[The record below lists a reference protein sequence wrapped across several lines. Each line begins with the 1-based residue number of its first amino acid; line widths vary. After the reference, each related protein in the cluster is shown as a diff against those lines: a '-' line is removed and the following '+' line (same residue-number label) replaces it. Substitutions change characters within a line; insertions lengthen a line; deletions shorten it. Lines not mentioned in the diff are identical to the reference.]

1 MKKIRSLNL
10 NTKILLV
17 GMLLP
22 LGFLG
27 TFLLNNFLKET
38 YSSRKLELEKS
49 IENLLD
55 KNVDLGDYVGIRFL
69 GISLGNSKI
78 NDKKNIDSEIKAK
91 NVYVGIM
98 PFRSFLKQKWIV
110 KISPKKA
117 AINIDRDFFKR
128 DESYKNDRITKKS
141 QSKYE
146 LNFNLN
152 KYSDLKFNKAGLK
165 TKVKGNVIYKSR
177 NRQIIANV
185 KSNFDEKGFLKLK
198 FNTKLNQD
206 FLKLD
211 LFSKG
216 LDLENSEYIIGNRK
230 ISFKKGTFKSNFKF
244 NKSSKR
250 TFCEGRFSFTNLK
263 IKPEDFAEN
272 INSDS
277 TRFFCKDNNL
287 IGNTEKLNYGT
298 LTSNFNLNVPFNKS
312 SNNIDLIG
320 SIGYINSLNP
330 DIKLSG
336 NIPYWFDRRGINFG
350 DIDTSFKINRTQL
363 SNLNIFRKND
373 IRGFITAK
381 GELKGKITDPD
392 ISINFN
398 VDYPHFKGIRIRE
411 TWEGDIKNE
420 NNEFLLNMKNR
431 YSPIPSFLSIKFDSD
446 LKLDNAN
453 FIRVFN
459 SNKGTVGI
467 VKDNDI
473 YNWRADNFPL
483 DELELSLNKNQF
495 DRIDGI
501 INGEGSIS
509 SDQSYLDGRIA
520 WSLGKYGNIN
530 LANSLFDFRVKDNS
544 FYINSSLYPID
555 GGIIEVEYDS
565 SKNNLINS
573 EFKDISTSWTIL
585 TAVDIFNF
593 DNKKVIPVSKS
604 NILDDLE
611 INKDNK
617 SFKERIDFI
626 NNFIENSNVL
636 EDKFNLQ
643 KYLNK
648 FRSRYNGK
656 ITIQGDRPD
665 NYKLTAKLNG
675 YLDVPKDEYKNSK
688 EEFSIDLEGGLL
700 TGKGSLI
707 INKLP
712 LSTANIFLNKPRD
725 FIGGIDMNLFY
736 DLDTKSF
743 SSEISSNNSSIKN
756 NIIIFDKGL
765 VEFNNSIFDIDFSLL
780 INDSEIPINIEGSIP
795 INKSDNLDLRLIGNG
810 KFIELIDIFADEY
823 FTFKEGDVNLRIILK
838 GTLNKPLLNGFVVIN
853 DSEID
858 FFNNIIKDINSIIIF
873 DFDSLEI
880 NNLKAKT
887 EDSGEIFIKGSLP
900 FYSKNNSEKAKINL
914 KANRFTLEKDNFNF
928 LIDSDID
935 LSGSFESPVL
945 GGSLSFNNGFIN
957 FNSTN
962 QNNKKENNLIRKE
975 DKKDWPEL
983 YWNNNENIEIISN
996 ETILNS
1002 VLLGETLPNYLDN
1015 LSFNNLKLKLG
1026 PDFKLQYSEIVQAYL
1041 DTKLDLTIN
1050 GEVGK
1055 DLNARG
1061 LIYLKKGRANLYTTP
1076 FKLDK
1081 NKDNYILFAS
1091 RSGVVPFIN
1100 FSLVSKV
1107 PDSIIPISEN
1117 NQDSNISGDLDVN
1130 ANSSGLG
1137 SFGIG
1142 NSRLIKIEASYEGF
1156 LDQLSFADENRR
1168 IQLRSTPSYN
1178 RSQII
1183 GLIGGNSANLI
1194 NRAFISQLNNADAFS
1209 ERFQLSLYPALI
1221 ENNDSLN
1228 NIFSNENLDI
1238 ENDGQS
1244 SSNEE
1249 FSSQAWVA
1257 EIGLDITDA
1266 INFAFQTVPGRD
1278 DISPLGILT
1287 FQANPNLELLGSYD
1301 SNGDWKSQVQLFFR
1315 Y

>member
-1 MKKIRSLNL
+1 
-10 NTKILLV
+10 
-17 GMLLP
+17 MLLP

-78 NDKKNIDSEIKAK
+78 NDKKDIDSEIKAK

-110 KISPKKA
+110 KIRPQQSE
-117 AINIDRDFFKR
+117 INIERDFFKR
-128 DESYKNDRITKKS
+128 EKPYEKSISKNKS
-141 QSKYE
+141 KIKYE
-146 LNFNLN
+146 LNFNFN
-152 KYSDLKFNKAGLK
+152 NYSIFNLKKSGLE
-165 TKVKGNVIYKSR
+165 TKLKGNVIYKPS
-177 NRQIIANV
+177 NREIIANI
-185 KSNFDEKGFLKLK
+185 KSNFDGKGLLKFK
-198 FNTKLNQD
+198 FNTKLNED
-206 FLKLD
+206 FLKLE
-211 LFSKG
+211 LFSRG
-216 LDLENSEYIIGNRK
+216 LDLDGSNYNIGNRK
-230 ISFKKGTFKSNFKF
+230 ISIKKGNFKSNFKF
-244 NKSSKR
+244 NKSSTQ
-250 TFCEGRFSFTNLK
+250 TFCQGRFSFTNLK
-263 IKPEDFAEN
+263 IKPKDFSEN

-287 IGNTEKLNYGT
+287 VGNSENLNYGT
-298 LTSNFNLNVPFNKS
+298 LNSNFNLNIPLNKS
-312 SNNIDLIG
+312 SNKIDLKG
-320 SIGYINSLNP
+320 SVGYVNSLNP
-330 DIKLSG
+330 DIELLG
-336 NIPYWFDRRGINFG
+336 NVPYWFDRRGINFG
-350 DIDTSFKINRTQL
+350 DIDSSFKINRTQL

-373 IRGFITAK
+373 IRGFVTAK

-411 TWEGDIKNE
+411 IWEGEINNKNDK
-420 NNEFLLNMKNR
+420 FLLNMKNR
-431 YSPIPSFLSIKFDSD
+431 YSPIPSFLSIKFDSN
-446 LKLDNAN
+446 LKLDNVS
-453 FIRVFN
+453 FSRIYN
-459 SNKGTVGI
+459 SNKGSI
-467 VKDNDI
+467 ELFKENNSYI
-473 YNWRADNFPL
+473 WKANNFTL
-483 DELELSLNKNQF
+483 DELELSLSKNQF
-495 DRIDGI
+495 DRVNGI
-501 INGEGSIS
+501 INGGGSIS
-509 SDQSYLDGRIA
+509 LDLSNLDGRLA
-520 WSLGKYGNIN
+520 WSLGKYRNIK
-530 LANSLFDFRVKDNS
+530 LANSLFDFSFKNNS

-565 SKNNLINS
+565 NKNNLINS
-573 EFKDISTSWTIL
+573 EFTNISTRWTIL

-593 DNKKVIPVSKS
+593 DNKKDIPISKS
-604 NILDDLE
+604 NILSDLE

-617 SFKERIDFI
+617 SFKQKIDFI
-626 NNFIENSNVL
+626 NNFIENNNAL

-643 KYLNK
+643 KYLSK
-648 FRSRYNGK
+648 FSSRYNAK
-656 ITIQGDRPD
+656 LTIKGDRPS
-665 NYKLTAKLNG
+665 NYNLNAKING
-675 YLDVPKDEYKNSK
+675 YFNDSIEDEKNNK
-688 EEFSIDLEGGLL
+688 EEFSVDLEGGLL
-700 TGKGSLI
+700 SGKGSLRI
-707 INKLP
+707 KKLP
-712 LSTANIFLNKPRD
+712 LSTANIFLNQSRD
-725 FIGGIDMNLFY
+725 FAGGLDMNLFY
-736 DLDTKSF
+736 DLDTRSF
-743 SSEISSNNSSIKN
+743 ASKISSNNSTIKN
-756 NIIIFDKGL
+756 TKIVFNKGL
-765 VEFNNSIFDIDFSLL
+765 IEFKNSIFDIDFSLL
-780 INDSEIPINIEGSIP
+780 LNDSQIPINIEGSIP

-823 FTFKEGDVNLRIILK
+823 FVFKEGEVNLRMIIK
-838 GTLNKPLLNGFVVIN
+838 GSLNKPILNGFIVIK

-858 FFNNIIKDINSIIIF
+858 FYKNIIKDINSLIIF

-880 NNLKAKT
+880 KNLKAKS
-887 EDSGEIFIKGSLP
+887 EDSGDISIRGSLP
-900 FYSKNNSEKAKINL
+900 FYSKNESGESEINL
-914 KANRFTLEKDNFNF
+914 ITNKLTLKTDNSNF

-935 LSGSFESPVL
+935 LSGSFEKPVL
-945 GGSLSFNNGFIN
+945 GGNLSLNNGFIN
-957 FNSTN
+957 FDSNN
-962 QNNKKENNLIRKE
+962 QNNKLDKNL
-975 DKKDWPEL
+975 KKGAKNDWPEL
-983 YWNNNENIEIISN
+983 YWNNNKSIEIISN

-1026 PDFKLQYSEIVQAYL
+1026 PNFKLQYSEIVQAYL
-1041 DTKLDLTIN
+1041 DTKLDLNIK
-1050 GEVGK
+1050 GKVGK

-1061 LIYLKKGRANLYTTP
+1061 LIYLKNGKANLYTTP

-1117 NQDSNISGDLDVN
+1117 NQDSNISGDIDVN
-1130 ANSSGLG
+1130 STSSGFG

-1156 LDQLSFADENRR
+1156 LDQLSFEDENRR